1 METKPPEKK
10 GILRKIK
17 ENVDDHDEQMQIL
30 GAMVR
35 LGVVIWS
42 GFIITLN
49 YVELPMVKKTGASS
63 DITFVASIFT
73 GALATFGLSTGNKKS
88 KRQTKTMK
96 IVKPPTGFW
105 LETQLTP
112 DMMRYLWSQINKATI
127 NAKNRLVGHITS
139 SLSVPDTEGIFTPY
153 ILNQCH
159 HQKLTDKTVLSM
171 NMWVNFQRKYEFNP
185 LHKHSGLL
193 SFVIWMKIPYNFE
206 DEKTA
211 R

>member
-1 METKPPEKK
+1 VELPTIVLPNTVQIKTPSLPLPTADVPSYQPLVVPPQDLRRPEGTEEVRTEENPPPKKK

-88 KRQTKTMK
+88 KED
-96 IVKPPTGFW
+96 KPK
-105 LETQLTP
+105 Q
-112 DMMRYLWSQINKATI
+112 
-127 NAKNRLVGHITS
+127 
-139 SLSVPDTEGIFTPY
+139 
-153 ILNQCH
+153 
-159 HQKLTDKTVLSM
+159 
-171 NMWVNFQRKYEFNP
+171 
-185 LHKHSGLL
+185 
-193 SFVIWMKIPYNFE
+193 
-206 DEKTA
+206 
-211 R
+211 